1 VRAQRPGHKCP
12 SLLQTSRLVRSRQGH
27 VGPAHI
33 PCLIHQTWKTHRLD
47 STSRDWFATWSDKN
61 PSCEHKLWNDTEV
74 AALVQSTSPDVIW
87 PIWQGLLPVERADAF
102 RYLVLWAHGG
112 YYADID
118 VSCLVPIS
126 EMQLPNDTDMIVG
139 YETGRHLTEGER
151 DSVHFSRTD
160 QFEQWFFASAP
171 RNPVLLRCLELIRQK
186 FGWRIES
193 TEELTGPATFT
204 DAVHEFLLTETPDA
218 LSNLIAG
225 RSAGSGRLF
234 PSESLYKRGN
244 WSMWVLASGRVSSP
258 GYSSGDDPGSPLV
271 RHHFRG
277 TWKPEELRGAE

>member
-1 VRAQRPGHKCP
+1 
-12 SLLQTSRLVRSRQGH
+12 
-27 VGPAHI
+27 
-33 PCLIHQTWKTHRLD
+33 IHQTWKTHRLD
-47 STSRDWFATWSDKN
+47 STSEEWFATWSDKN
-61 PSCEHKLWNDTEV
+61 PTCEHKLWNDTEV

-102 RYLVLWAHGG
+102 RYLVLWAYGG

-126 EMQLPNDTDMIVG
+126 KMQLPNETDMIVG

-151 DSVHFSRTD
+151 ESVQFARTD

-204 DAVHEFLLTETPDA
+204 DAVHEFLLTHSPDA

-225 RSAGSGRLF
+225 RSASSGRLF
-234 PSESLYKRGN
+234 PSERLY
-244 WSMWVLASGRVSSP
+244 
-258 GYSSGDDPGSPLV
+258 
-271 RHHFRG
+271 
-277 TWKPEELRGAE
+277 T